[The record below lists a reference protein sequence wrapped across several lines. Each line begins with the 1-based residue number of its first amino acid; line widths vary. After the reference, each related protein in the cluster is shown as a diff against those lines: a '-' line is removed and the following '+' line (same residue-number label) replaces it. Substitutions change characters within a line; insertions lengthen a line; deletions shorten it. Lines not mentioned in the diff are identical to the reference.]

1 MFSVASFKEDTPL
14 KSRCK
19 CQGVLKIPLF
29 NFRFIS
35 KEPVD
40 YAAHQSTHTPNRKT
54 FGECVEVAQKDYQ
67 VSKGYY
73 PKQRDC
79 RCWRGCRVRAE
90 GWDSQRTSAG
100 SWKALC
106 REGQEILLCSLQK
119 GQQRGAGQ
127 PGRFS
132 WAGGPM
138 AAAGTG
144 LCPHAGGA
152 GTGQR
157 RQPPAESV
165 PSKPQ
170 SSPTVLLVLLV
181 PFLPQACFLSPQRHC
196 VALRR

>member
-1 MFSVASFKEDTPL
+1 MFLVASFKEDTPL
-14 KSRCK
+14 KSSCK

-40 YAAHQSTHTPNRKT
+40 CAAHQSTHTRKRKT

-157 RQPPAESV
+157 CRP
-165 PSKPQ
+165 PQ
-170 SSPTVLLVLLV
+170 SQFSANPRAA
-181 PFLPQACFLSPQRHC
+181 PRCFWFSLTPSFRRPAFSH
-196 VALRR
+196 LRGIV